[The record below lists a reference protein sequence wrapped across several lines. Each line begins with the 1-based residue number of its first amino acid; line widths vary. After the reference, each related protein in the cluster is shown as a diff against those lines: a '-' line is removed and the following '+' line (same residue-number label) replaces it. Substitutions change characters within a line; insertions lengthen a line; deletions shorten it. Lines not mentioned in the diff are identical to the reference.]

1 MDTKEGVKFFNKRNA
16 KVFLVRQDTNDLD
29 TNDLLAKGSETSEV
43 LEVNENLNGSDNPLY
58 MNYLDTIKLNRK
70 EKV

>member
-1 MDTKEGVKFFNKRNA
+1 MDIKEGVFFNKRNA
-16 KVFLVRQDTNDLD
+16 KVFLVRQDTNDL
-29 TNDLLAKGSETSEV
+29 LAKGSETSEV
-43 LEVNENLNGSDNPLY
+43 LEVDDKLNGSDNPLY